1 MKDTAP
7 SEGENQRA
15 GKVLDI
21 NTATIISTL

>member
-1 MKDTAP
+1 MKDAAP
-7 SEGENQRA
+7 QEGENQPA